1 MCKQRGLL
9 LVRQAAA
16 VKLFFVIV
24 ICTFYLISFSQIG
37 TFAYQS
43 FFKEP
48 SRFAEGTVIGSVS
61 VSKLSKEEAT
71 RIVQEKVNEWKT
83 STVLQLTYQ
92 EKTEALPTQLFTF
105 QVEQSV
111 EQAAAGQPSQ
121 LVVQFD
127 EQSFSKLIEEV
138 MAPLSLSSINLKKLK
153 RDIMSIAANL
163 QMGKQSIDLT
173 NYFIEKQGVQKQPI
187 SEVMMGNLGESEA
200 EVIAWVSNHPTI
212 EIKGKS
218 LFSLSAYLNKKSE
231 PLSSEG
237 MSIIASA
244 IYQAILP
251 TNFMIVERHTSR
263 DLPNEIPLGYEA
275 KVDKVSRDFRFYN
288 PNTSTYTLQFKAMN
302 NGFRVTLTG
311 LPLVYQYVVKVGEIE
326 YFTPKTIIQY
336 SSLLSPGER
345 RMKQKGK
352 HGILAKVKKEIYD
365 ENNHLLKT
373 EIVAEDFYPP
383 SHNIEV
389 RGLELGV
396 DLSNNETNPT
406 NDHQVPSEQ
415 DNQGESG
422 QEQEQGESRNEQVN
436 EDEKQSTSPTTSE
449 QNTPSSEQD
458 LDTELY
464 EK

>member
-1 MCKQRGLL
+1 MRKQRGLL

-16 VKLFFVIV
+16 VRLFFVIT
-24 ICTFYLISFSQIG
+24 ICTVYLISFSQIG

-43 FFKEP
+43 FFEEP
-48 SRFAEGTVIGSVS
+48 SRFAEGTAIGPVS
-61 VSKLSKEEAT
+61 VSKLSKEEAI
-71 RIVQEKVNEWKT
+71 RMVQEKVNEWKT
-83 STVLQLTYQ
+83 ATALQLIYQ
-92 EKTEALPTQLFTF
+92 EKKEALPTQLFTF

-127 EQSFSKLIEEV
+127 EQSFSKLIEKV
-138 MAPLSLSSINLKKLK
+138 IAPLSLSSINLEKLM

-163 QMGKQSIDLT
+163 QMEKQSIDLA
-173 NYFIEKQGVQKQPI
+173 NYFIEQQGIQKQPI
-187 SEVMMGNLGESEA
+187 SEAMMGNLGESQA
-200 EVIAWVSNHPTI
+200 EVVSWVSNHPKI
-212 EIKGKS
+212 EVKGKS
-218 LFSLSAYLNKKSE
+218 IFSLSAYLKESE
-231 PLSSEG
+231 PLSLEG

-275 KVDKVSRDFRFYN
+275 KVDKVNRDFRFYN
-288 PNTSTYTLQFKAMN
+288 PNTGTYTLQFKAMN

-311 LPLVYQYVVKVGEIE
+311 LPLAYKYVVKVDEVE

-336 SSLLSPGER
+336 SSLLSSGER
-345 RMKQKGK
+345 RLKQKGK
-352 HGILAKVKKEIYD
+352 QGVLAKVKKEIYD

-383 SHNIEV
+383 SYNIEV

-396 DLSNNETNPT
+396 DLSTNEMNPT
-406 NDHQVPSEQ
+406 NDNQAPAGQEQ
-415 DNQGESG
+415 DNEG
-422 QEQEQGESRNEQVN
+422 
-436 EDEKQSTSPTTSE
+436 EKQQMSPTTSK
-449 QNTPSSEQD
+449 QNVPSSEQQP
-458 LDTELY
+458 DTDLY